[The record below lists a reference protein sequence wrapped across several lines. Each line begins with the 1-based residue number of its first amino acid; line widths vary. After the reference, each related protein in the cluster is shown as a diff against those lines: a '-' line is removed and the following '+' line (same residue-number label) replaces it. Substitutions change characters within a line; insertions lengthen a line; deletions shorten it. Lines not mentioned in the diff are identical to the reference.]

1 MFQRCTTFCF
11 LIMALLKSVA
21 GCIRA
26 FLTIR
31 KSEVSKN
38 GVPYFKE
45 RQICRKPEIL
55 ILRKT
60 ALAKV
65 GIPYF
70 EDSQFSKKPSFLTI
84 RIARFLKSQNPYG
97 KEGGFCGGFGM
108 TNGEK
113 LTQSPSP

>member
-1 MFQRCTTFCF
+1 MFRLFTTFCF
-11 LIMALLKSVA
+11 LIMTLLKSVA

-31 KSEVSKN
+31 KVAISKN

-65 GIPYF
+65 GFPYF
-70 EDSQFSKKPSFLTI
+70 EDLRFSKKSSFLTI

-97 KEGGFCGGFGM
+97 KEGGFCGG
-108 TNGEK
+108 
-113 LTQSPSP
+113 

>member
-1 MFQRCTTFCF
+1 MFQLFTTFCF
-11 LIMALLKSVA
+11 LIMALLKKLA

-31 KSEVSKN
+31 KVAISKN

-65 GIPYF
+65 GFPYF
-70 EDSQFSKKPSFLTI
+70 EDSRFSKKSSFLTI
-84 RIARFLKSQNPYG
+84 RIARFLKA
-97 KEGGFCGGFGM
+97 
-108 TNGEK
+108 
-113 LTQSPSP
+113 